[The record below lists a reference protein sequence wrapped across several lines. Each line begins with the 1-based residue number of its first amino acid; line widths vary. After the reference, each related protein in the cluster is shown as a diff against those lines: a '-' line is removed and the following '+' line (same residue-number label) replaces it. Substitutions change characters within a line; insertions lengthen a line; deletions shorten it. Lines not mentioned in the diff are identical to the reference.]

1 MINCVTRLK
10 SECWLCIYVVMIA
23 FNRIDNIVTKDVHY
37 YICFLG
43 EEHISLGNLLIEKK
57 IRESRRRIAAV
68 TGTDVIDFLG
78 IESSSEDR
86 HSIAICIRHNVRII
100 CFNK

>member
-1 MINCVTRLK
+1 MINCVTRFK
-10 SECWLCIYVVMIA
+10 SECWLCIYVVIIA

-43 EEHISLGNLLIEKK
+43 EEHISLGNLLLIEKK
-57 IRESRRRIAAV
+57 IRKSRRRIAAV

-78 IESSSEDR
+78 IESSSED
-86 HSIAICIRHNVRII
+86 
-100 CFNK
+100 